1 MEGVG
6 NVGVPLDNV
15 FLCDWSGYYN
25 SLMSCTIGD
34 EVIYGVT
41 SIGSEVKKQWL
52 DFTHTTKP
60 RPKAPMR
67 SSQSATEEENLTGE
81 YSAKEL
87 FVSLKPLTGPYT
99 ITLTDAAGN
108 EVYRKEV
115 QTSNVVAL
123 NTDLTQY
130 AEGTYTL
137 TVENAAEL
145 YTATLS
151 LPLVDDA
158 VRDLPSSLLSQPS
171 SLPTWTD
178 LSGRRLTTPPTRKGV
193 YIRNS
198 RKVLIK

>member
-1 MEGVG
+1 MQS
-6 NVGVPLDNV
+6 V
-15 FLCDWSGYYN
+15 FRIKRISYVFGHILN
-25 SLMSCTIGD
+25 FKT
-34 EVIYGVT
+34 
-41 SIGSEVKKQWL
+41 
-52 DFTHTTKP
+52 
-60 RPKAPMR
+60 
-67 SSQSATEEENLTGE
+67 
-81 YSAKEL
+81 
-87 FVSLKPLTGPYT
+87 LTGPYT
-99 ITLTDAAGN
+99 ITVTNAAKDIIYN
-108 EVYRKEV
+108 KVV

-178 LSGRRLTTPPTRKGV
+178 LSGRRLTTPPTQKGV
-193 YIRNS
+193 YIKDG
-198 RKVLIK
+198 RKVLVK